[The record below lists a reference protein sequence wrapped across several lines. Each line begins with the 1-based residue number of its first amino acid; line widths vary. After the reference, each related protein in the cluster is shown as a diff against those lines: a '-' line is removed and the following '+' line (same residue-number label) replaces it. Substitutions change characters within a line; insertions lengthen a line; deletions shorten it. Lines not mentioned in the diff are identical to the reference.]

1 MRLWGLSPWLW
12 QDEGV
17 LNEAEMGDNKQ
28 KIEQQKEKKNSNRE
42 NSSYIRT
49 TLSVVSAIVEIK
61 LGDVIECD

>member
-1 MRLWGLSPWLW
+1 
-12 QDEGV
+12 
-17 LNEAEMGDNKQ
+17 MGDNKQ